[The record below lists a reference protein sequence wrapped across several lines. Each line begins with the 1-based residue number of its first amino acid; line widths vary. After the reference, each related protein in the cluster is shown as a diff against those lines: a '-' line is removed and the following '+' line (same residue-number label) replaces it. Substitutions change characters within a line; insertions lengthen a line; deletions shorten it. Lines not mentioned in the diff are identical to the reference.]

1 MSDMP
6 ASALLGFLVPKLP
19 FLVKTAFM
27 NAFSMSPNASKW
39 DLKTEII
46 IAILRSEL
54 SKNPPPTITEQQNT
68 TTRIPEVKGPMWV
81 SKVTMPAPP
90 EDDVLQKLLQA
101 INDMKTTGTE
111 QYTVPPLLPVSGEWH
126 GHRANA
132 AKDAPEPAGLSE
144 ADKYARLMQEAGS
157 DAVVLYFHGGAYYLM
172 DASSQRP
179 ATARYAQMLPG
190 GGGRTFAVRYRLA
203 PQNAFPAA
211 LLDALVAYISLLH
224 PPPGAAHAPVPA
236 HRIVLAGDSAGGN
249 LALVLM
255 QTLLQWH
262 RSSSSSSSSSPPSVR
277 WHGATVP
284 IPLPGAMALASP
296 WADLTRALP
305 SQRTNRS
312 FDYLPGP
319 EWRGSVYPPCAAWPA
334 SPPRAHLYAEASA
347 LLHPLASPC
356 VPDAGWH
363 GCPPTLFVV
372 GEEMMADES
381 RVVAARMVAQGVAVG
396 WMQFEAMPHCF
407 GLVMEDCEAARVMR
421 EGWREWVAEALG
433 EGGRGVQTKGEF
445 FAARS
450 CAAKVV
456 DMRNLAE
463 GLGDERVLELM
474 REAQEKLVREGGR
487 DGNVAEQ
494 TPVV

>member
-19 FLVKTAFM
+19 VLVKTAFM

-39 DLKTEII
+39 DLKTELI
-46 IAILRSEL
+46 IAILRAEL
-54 SKNPPPTITEQQNT
+54 SKVPPPTITEQQNNT
-68 TTRIPEVKGPMWV
+68 TKIPEVKGPMWV

-101 INDMKTTGTE
+101 IDDMKTTGTE
-111 QYTVPPLLPVSGEWH
+111 HYTIPSLLPVEGEWH
-126 GHRANA
+126 GRRAGA
-132 AKDAPEPAGLSE
+132 AKDTPEPAGLSE
-144 ADKYARLMQEAGS
+144 AERYARLMQEAGS

-172 DASSQRP
+172 DAASQRP

-203 PQNAFPAA
+203 PQNPFPAA
-211 LLDALVAYISLLH
+211 LLDALVAYVSLLH
-224 PPPGAAHAPVPA
+224 PPPGALHAPVPA

-262 RSSSSSSSSSPPSVR
+262 RSTASSSSPSPPTVH
-277 WHGATVP
+277 WHGHAVP

-296 WADLTRALP
+296 WTDLTRCLP
-305 SQRTNRS
+305 SQRHNQR
-312 FDYLPGP
+312 FDYLPGA

-334 SPPRAHLYAEASA
+334 TPPRAHLYAEADA
-347 LLHPLASPC
+347 LLHPLGSPC
-356 VPDAGWH
+356 VPAAEWT
-363 GCPPTLFVV
+363 GCPPTLFVL

-381 RVVAARMVAQGVAVG
+381 RVVAARMVAQGVGVA

-421 EGWREWVAEALG
+421 EGWREWVGQVLG
-433 EGGRGVQTKGEF
+433 GGSRPVETRGEF

-450 CAAKVV
+450 CAAKKV
-456 DMRNLAE
+456 DMRRLAE
-463 GLGDERVLELM
+463 GLEDERVMELM
-474 REAQEKLVREGGR
+474 REAQGKLLSEGGR
-487 DGNVAEQ
+487 DENKAEQ